1 MEPININNSLDEA
14 RSFRAQLLSLG
25 YGVERATATAIASQY
40 LSDGTLKLNQLSS
53 EQELKDDEQ
62 EVGIGASAFL
72 LNDAILL
79 PAWINF
85 AHALSSIPANK
96 RGCISL
102 IIMQMQLGEEVLALL
117 LDSFK
122 EAPLKRLIL
131 KGNQLG
137 TDGINFVVEALKT
150 NNLVENL
157 GICDNI
163 IQSDDEASSLINAVI
178 KHPKVESLALNK
190 CGLGFRN
197 DVSKRIIPAVCSSL
211 SLTEVSLCGNQID
224 SYGVKLISN
233 SLAGNSTLKCLYLED
248 NLINDDDAKQI
259 ASALMTNTNLR
270 KLNIAGN
277 RITQVGIYSFMRA
290 LLNAFDFTSIS
301 ANNVYNSNHTCLVNV
316 GHETLLANLNTYVDS
331 KLNRDNKLVS
341 MLLPNDASYSNIR
354 YFNNIPVETMPMV
367 LAFLLENTRQE
378 LNAVFRLMQEWN
390 MPLLY
395 TRCIGPKLRRSKRIR
410 QNMLRQYME
419 GN

>member
-1 MEPININNSLDEA
+1 MEPINTNNSLDEA

-62 EVGIGASAFL
+62 VVGISAALHNIL

-150 NNLVENL
+150 NNLLESL

-163 IQSDDEASSLINAVI
+163 IQSDNEASSLINAVI
-178 KHPKVESLALNK
+178 RTPKS
-190 CGLGFRN
+190 
-197 DVSKRIIPAVCSSL
+197 
-211 SLTEVSLCGNQID
+211 
-224 SYGVKLISN
+224 
-233 SLAGNSTLKCLYLED
+233 
-248 NLINDDDAKQI
+248 
-259 ASALMTNTNLR
+259 
-270 KLNIAGN
+270 
-277 RITQVGIYSFMRA
+277 
-290 LLNAFDFTSIS
+290 
-301 ANNVYNSNHTCLVNV
+301 
-316 GHETLLANLNTYVDS
+316 
-331 KLNRDNKLVS
+331 
-341 MLLPNDASYSNIR
+341 
-354 YFNNIPVETMPMV
+354 
-367 LAFLLENTRQE
+367 
-378 LNAVFRLMQEWN
+378 
-390 MPLLY
+390 
-395 TRCIGPKLRRSKRIR
+395 
-410 QNMLRQYME
+410 
-419 GN
+419 

>member
-1 MEPININNSLDEA
+1 MEPINTNNSLDEA

-53 EQELKDDEQ
+53 EQELKDGQQ

-137 TDGINFVVEALKT
+137 TDGINFVVATSSKSAQFT
-150 NNLVENL
+150 AK
-157 GICDNI
+157 
-163 IQSDDEASSLINAVI
+163 ASKA
-178 KHPKVESLALNK
+178 A
-190 CGLGFRN
+190 
-197 DVSKRIIPAVCSSL
+197 A
-211 SLTEVSLCGNQID
+211 
-224 SYGVKLISN
+224 
-233 SLAGNSTLKCLYLED
+233 
-248 NLINDDDAKQI
+248 
-259 ASALMTNTNLR
+259 NT
-270 KLNIAGN
+270 
-277 RITQVGIYSFMRA
+277 
-290 LLNAFDFTSIS
+290 
-301 ANNVYNSNHTCLVNV
+301 C
-316 GHETLLANLNTYVDS
+316 
-331 KLNRDNKLVS
+331 
-341 MLLPNDASYSNIR
+341 
-354 YFNNIPVETMPMV
+354 
-367 LAFLLENTRQE
+367 
-378 LNAVFRLMQEWN
+378 
-390 MPLLY
+390 
-395 TRCIGPKLRRSKRIR
+395 
-410 QNMLRQYME
+410 
-419 GN
+419 